1 MAGTSPAK
9 GGLGSSLSRMC
20 GIAGFTAPGPEAKAV
35 LAAMNRALAHRG
47 PDGSGVFVDREVAFG
62 HTRLAII
69 DLAGGA
75 QPRVDEARGD
85 ALVFNGEIYGYQA
98 LADELRGSGVLLCD
112 RSDTEVLFQLIR
124 RDGVRGAL
132 ERVDGMFAFAFRD
145 GASGALSL
153 VRDRFGEKPLY
164 WGMADGRL
172 VFASEVSALLCHPA
186 FRAAAP
192 DPRAAYAL
200 LLFEYLPGTASGWSG
215 IEKLEPGT
223 ILTLKNGRITRERYW
238 QPHLGHQRPVRRD
251 EAVEELDHL
260 LRRSVQRSVV
270 ADVPVGVFLSGG
282 VDSSLV
288 TALAAEAA
296 PDLTAFTVRIGGQG
310 FDDSFDETP
319 HAIAVARH
327 LGVRHEVVE
336 LGKADLVDAFDAVSA
351 RLSEPLAD
359 SSLLP
364 SYLVCRAARR
374 LMTVALGGDG
384 ADELFAGYP
393 NFAVQR
399 FAPAMRLVPVA
410 LGPLLRRAVE
420 ASPNA
425 EGYMNRRF
433 LLAQLSHG
441 FGAAVARQSF
451 LWMAPMA
458 PDRLTKL
465 WRRSAMP
472 EEALAAAFAPID
484 RHAAQAAGL
493 GPVDLLLHLLVVT
506 YLPEDIL
513 TKTDRASMFNSLE
526 VRAPFLDRRFAEYAL
541 SLPTRLKLHGGTR
554 KYILKRLACRY
565 LPPPIV
571 ARKKHGFAVPIGG
584 LIRTLLRERCRDVL
598 LSRANPVADWFDR
611 AAIEA
616 LIDEH
621 QNGRYDH
628 GKKLWALYILFCV
641 AGRRAASSGA
651 VERPPVAAAY

>member
-1 MAGTSPAK
+1 
-9 GGLGSSLSRMC
+9 MC
-20 GIAGFTAPGPEAKAV
+20 GIAGFTSPGPEAKAV
-35 LAAMNRALAHRG
+35 LAAMNGALAHRG

-75 QPRVDEARGD
+75 QPRVDQASGD
-85 ALVFNGEIYGYQA
+85 ALVFNGEIYGYRA
-98 LADELRGSGVLLCD
+98 LADELRGGGIPVRD

-124 RDGVRGAL
+124 RDGVRRAVD
-132 ERVDGMFAFAFRD
+132 RIDGMFAFAFRD
-145 GASGALSL
+145 GATGALHL
-153 VRDRFGEKPLY
+153 ARDRFGEKPLY
-164 WGMADGRL
+164 WGQAQGQI
-172 VFASEVSALLCHPA
+172 VFASEVAALLCHPL
-186 FRAAAP
+186 FRDIGP
-192 DPRAAYAL
+192 DRQAAYNL

-223 ILTLKNGRITRERYW
+223 ILTLKNGRISRERYW
-238 QPHLGHQRPVRRD
+238 QPNLGRRRPVRRE
-251 EAVEELDHL
+251 EAGDQLEDL
-260 LRRSVQRSVV
+260 LRQSVQRSVV

-288 TALAAEAA
+288 TAFAAEAA

-310 FDDSFDETP
+310 FDESFDETP

-327 LGVRHEVVE
+327 LGVHHELVE
-336 LGKADLVDAFDAVSA
+336 LGEADLVDAFDAVSA

-364 SYLVCRAARR
+364 TYLVCQAARR

-393 NFAVQR
+393 NFAMQR
-399 FAPAMRLVPVA
+399 FAPAMRVIPAA

-420 ASPNA
+420 ALPSA

-433 LLAQLSHG
+433 LLTQLSHG

-458 PDRLTKL
+458 PDRLTRL
-465 WRRSAMP
+465 WRYQALP
-472 EEALAAAFAPID
+472 EEACAAAFAPID
-484 RHAAQAAGL
+484 RRAAEAAGL
-493 GPVDLLLHLLVVT
+493 APVDLLLHLFLLT

-526 VRAPFLDRRFAEYAL
+526 VRAPFLDRRFAKYAL
-541 SLPTRLKLHGGTR
+541 SLPRRLKLRGHTK

-565 LPPPIV
+565 LPPAIV
-571 ARKKHGFAVPIGG
+571 GRKKHVFAVPIGA
-584 LIRTLLRERCRDVL
+584 LIRTLFRERCRDVL
-598 LSRANPVADWFDR
+598 LSRANPVADCFER

-621 QNGRYDH
+621 QSARHDH

-641 AGRRAASSGA
+641 AGR
-651 VERPPVAAAY
+651 PVAPAAAAAHQEALLP